1 MRVWHLYLYL
11 GIECGSPGFCWLFPP
26 KDDVIYCH
34 LLYKASLRA
43 VCKMCWLLHGPCRAC
58 ECLQRQFV
66 CQQPE
71 LRTPVSQNRQT
82 LLHLSFFVVVVVC
95 FQPYLA
101 FLGFQRDPKNKLT
114 LCEILKR
121 VKMSQCDRPLHN
133 SFLML
138 YNPGGVCSFGWDTKP
153 VTFLLFVAVKEFK
166 TAGKTAECTLAHTP
180 ELRNLKGMR
189 GFPLAAG
196 LGGLTRAKCRVRFVG
211 WLGHW
216 CWAGSPS
223 AIF

>member
-1 MRVWHLYLYL
+1 M
-11 GIECGSPGFCWLFPP
+11 
-26 KDDVIYCH
+26 
-34 LLYKASLRA
+34 RA

-58 ECLQRQFV
+58 KCLQRQFV